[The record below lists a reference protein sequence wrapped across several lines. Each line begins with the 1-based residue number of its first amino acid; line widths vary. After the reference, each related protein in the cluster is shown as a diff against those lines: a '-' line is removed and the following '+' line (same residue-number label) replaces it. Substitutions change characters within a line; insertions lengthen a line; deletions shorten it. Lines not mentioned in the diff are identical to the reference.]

1 MTHSD
6 KQLRWAWPAAL
17 GCFILAG
24 ATGSLLRFGMLYGY
38 PAGLQMTNIRHA
50 HSHLMYFGWATPA
63 LMALIATYLPKLT
76 GRERPAGFS
85 AVLGATFVAALLAY
99 GPFLLFGY
107 RPITVGETQLPLSM
121 IGASLNMVVWY
132 GFVYL
137 YVRATRSVPRHHPLR
152 LWDAALG
159 FLVLASLGA
168 WGLAASTLLG
178 LRDPLWSLALTHLFL
193 DLFAD
198 GWFVLAVLGLAYAA
212 HPRAAAHRAA
222 GWGENLLVIGLPLT
236 FLLSLPAGALPFGV
250 RALAGLAGVL
260 VACGLLANLWALW
273 PAVRLVGARAWL
285 IPLIFLGVKAVSEL
299 GISFPAGAQWSGRM
313 ALRISYLHWLLL
325 GFVTLG
331 LVAAAA
337 DAWGRRAI
345 SGQRAFAATALLL
358 LASLIPLTHLWPA
371 GWGGRWALLAAS
383 WATLGPLV
391 AAGVMLA
398 GTVGGGRAPQRLRSG
413 RPQPQRV
420 E

>member
-1 MTHSD
+1 MTLSD
-6 KQLRWAWPAAL
+6 NSLRWAWPAAL
-17 GCFILAG
+17 GCFVLAG

-38 PAGLQMTNIRHA
+38 PAGLQMADVRHA

-63 LMALIATYLPKLT
+63 LMALMATYLPKLT
-76 GRERPAGFS
+76 GRERPVGFP
-85 AVLGATFVAALLAY
+85 AVIGATFVAGLLAY

-107 RPITVGETQLPLSM
+107 RPVTVAGAQVPLSM
-121 IGASLNMVVWY
+121 IGAGLNMVVWY
-132 GFVYL
+132 GFVVL
-137 YVRATRSVPRHHPLR
+137 YVRATRGAPRHHPLR

-168 WGLAASTLLG
+168 WGLAGSTLLG

-198 GWFVLAVLGLAYAA
+198 GWFVLALLGLAYAA
-212 HPRAAAHRAA
+212 HPRAAAHPAA

-236 FLLSLPAGALPFGV
+236 FALSLPAGALPPGV
-250 RALAGLAGVL
+250 RVLAGIAGALVAAGLA
-260 VACGLLANLWALW
+260 ANLWALW
-273 PAVRLVGARAWL
+273 PAVRRQGRKVWL
-285 IPLIFLGVKAVSEL
+285 APLFFLGLKAIAEL
-299 GISFPAGAQWSGRM
+299 GISFPAGAQWASRM
-313 ALRISYLHWLLL
+313 ALRVSYLHWLLL

-337 DAWGRRAI
+337 GPWGRRATV
-345 SGQRAFAATALLL
+345 GRRAFTAAALLL
-358 LASLIPLTHLWPA
+358 LLSLIPLTHLWPA
-371 GWGGRWALLAAS
+371 GWGGRWALVTAS
-383 WATLGPLV
+383 WATVGPVV

-398 GTVGGGRAPQRLRSG
+398 GSVRGGRTTQPVRSS
-413 RPQPQRV
+413 QPQLQQV